1 MKPVASAAVL
11 PVVPLHECFLAMKA
25 ALRLRW
31 TCGKM
36 ERNKR
41 DKNFISDTA
50 ELFDLPIDLLS
61 GLPHIEMM
69 GNRQFYMENHRGIL
83 SYSEDEIAVSAE
95 GLIVRVFGKK
105 LELVSMS
112 GDALR
117 IRGTIERVEWVR

>member
-1 MKPVASAAVL
+1 
-11 PVVPLHECFLAMKA
+11 
-25 ALRLRW
+25 
-31 TCGKM
+31 M

-95 GLIVRVFGKK
+95 GLIVRVFDKK

-117 IRGTIERVEWVR
+117 IRGAIERVEWVR

>member
-1 MKPVASAAVL
+1 
-11 PVVPLHECFLAMKA
+11 
-25 ALRLRW
+25 
-31 TCGKM
+31 M

-41 DKNFISDTA
+41 EKNIFSDTA
-50 ELFDLPIDLLS
+50 ELFDIPMDLLT
-61 GLPHIEMM
+61 GLPHVELM

-95 GLIVRVFGKK
+95 GLIVRIFGKK

-117 IRGTIERVEWVR
+117 IRGAIERVEWVR